1 MKRTLTLTCLAT
13 LLMLVA
19 AGCVTGGGGGQPA
32 ASEPIKIGALVPLS
46 GAASEGGQRMKN
58 AFELAAEEIN
68 NSGGVLGRQVELVF
82 YDTEGNSEK
91 AVAGAK
97 RLIEQDQVWGL
108 VGGYVSGAVLAMVDV
123 PMENKKV
130 FVDTVAAA
138 PQITGLVKD
147 DYDKYKYLF
156 RTGAHVNHFALNTMP
171 FVTDITQAKTY
182 YYIAQDAL
190 WAKALGGVFENMLSE
205 KGVQKV
211 GESFVQRGTEEF
223 ASIIPD
229 IKAKDPDVVISAL
242 VSAEGVPFAKQYY
255 DAQVPAPFITTA
267 GVLTFED
274 AIKGMGDKGNY
285 VNFMAWAWD
294 VPLTSKTQPF
304 YKEYKERYEALPSG
318 YEDVRSYDGL
328 LVLAEGIRQA
338 NSLEPDKVVEA
349 LEKIE
354 FEGVAGKYVF
364 DEEHQAKQGEGYL
377 VGVLGQWRDGQ
388 AVIFFPDNVATGQFQ
403 TASWWK

>member
-1 MKRTLTLTCLAT
+1 MKRALTLVSLVIVV
-13 LLMLVA
+13 LLVA
-19 AGCVTGGGGGQPA
+19 VGCTSGGGQPA
-32 ASEPIKIGALVPLS
+32 TNEPIKIGALVPLS

-58 AFELAAEEIN
+58 AFELAAEDIN
-68 NSGGVLGRQVELVF
+68 DSGGVMGRKVDLGV
-82 YDTEGNSEK
+82 YDTEVNSEK

-97 RLIEQDQVWGL
+97 RLVEQDKVWGL

-130 FVDTVAAA
+130 FMDTVAAA

-147 DYDKYKYLF
+147 DYNKNKYLF
-156 RTGAHVNHFALNTMP
+156 RTGAHVTHFALNTMP
-171 FVTDITQAKTY
+171 FVTDIVHAKTY

-190 WAKALGGVFENMLSE
+190 WAKALGGVFEEMLGE
-205 KGVQKV
+205 KGVKKV
-211 GESFVQRGTEEF
+211 GEAFVQRGTEEF

-229 IKAKDPDVVISAL
+229 IKGSNPDVVISAL

-274 AIKGMGDKGNY
+274 AIKGMGEKGNY

-294 VPLTSKTQPF
+294 VPLTSKTQAF
-304 YKEYKERYEALPSG
+304 YKKYKERFEALPSG

-328 LVLAEGIRQA
+328 EVLAEGIRQA
-338 NSLEPDKVVEA
+338 NSLDADKVVAA

-354 FEGVAGKYVF
+354 YEGVAGKYVF
-364 DEEHQAKQGEGYL
+364 DEEHQAKQGQGYL
-377 VGVLGQWRDGQ
+377 VGVLGEWQDGT
-388 AVIFFPDNVATGQFQ
+388 ATIFYPQSVATGEFQ
-403 TASWWK
+403 QANWWK